1 MFILLLLPIWQR
13 CRIWVF
19 FLSFPQPL
27 HLLYLSTYAYLSKY
41 IVYKALKKSKIKTK
55 KNIFSEK
62 YFCNHIYLNLL
73 PKKVQLFFE
82 KKSFIFFVL
91 PFFILKN
98 NIFLKPF
105 LKTTYTDNQLFIYIF
120 IYF

>member
-1 MFILLLLPIWQR
+1 MPDMGI
-13 CRIWVF
+13 
-19 FLSFPQPL
+19 FLSSSHPL
-27 HLLYLSTYAYLSKY
+27 HLLYLSTYAHLSKY
-41 IVYKALKKSKIKTK
+41 SVYKALKKSKIKTK
-55 KNIFSEK
+55 KNNFSGK
-62 YFCNHIYLNLL
+62 YFFNHIYLNLL